1 MTDEA
6 PKPAV
11 FQMGEHLDADQTL
24 KIVREARL
32 GLMDL
37 QMTHGLMTTK
47 DDFAMFH
54 ANLQALSGDAQR
66 EKQFIQ
72 EEKSSEVM
80 MQLAKQASED
90 LANRMGLSLFTQQQ
104 PVDITERTSGLA
116 AIEGTATVV
125 DGELFVGTDV
135 RTYDEFSATV
145 GADLDRR
152 RRGEPENGQPAETSD
167 SP

>member
-24 KIVREARL
+24 KVVREARL
-32 GLMDL
+32 VLMDL
-37 QMTHGLMTTK
+37 QLQHGLMTCK

-72 EEKSSEVM
+72 EEKSADVLM
-80 MQLAKQASED
+80 ALAKAASEE
-90 LANRMGLSLFTQQQ
+90 LAAKMGIGLFTSQQ
-104 PVDITERTSGLA
+104 PVDVTERTAGLA
-116 AIEGTATVV
+116 AIEGTATAV

-152 RRGEPENGQPAETSD
+152 RRGEEPQPTNTDNTD

>member
-6 PKPAV
+6 PKPVV

-24 KIVREARL
+24 KVVREARL

-37 QMTHGLMTTK
+37 QLQHGLMTSK

-72 EEKSSEVM
+72 EEKSADVLIAM
-80 MQLAKQASED
+80 AKAASED
-90 LANRMGLSLFTQQQ
+90 LANKMGIGMFTAQK
-104 PVDITERTSGLA
+104 PIDVTERTSTLVT
-116 AIEGTATVV
+116 IEGTATAA

-145 GADLDRR
+145 GAALDRK
-152 RRGEPENGQPAETSD
+152 RRGEEPTPVVENSD